1 MGILPGSVGARV
13 HVKPKRY
20 ERIEELRYIGDS
32 FDGAHWLVVSLRVN
46 SFSGRVAWMVAQF
59 PIVAAYCG
67 IWIGAAAPGKL
78 GLFHCREPCKRR
90 TPSIRLRSCPQ
101 AIAGVAASA
110 RWARRAPRLQSSRA
124 DLVWDSVW
132 DECCHS

>member
-1 MGILPGSVGARV
+1 MEILPGSVGARV

-20 ERIEELRYIGDS
+20 ERIEELRCIGDS

-78 GLFHCREPCKRR
+78 GLFHCRVQEANPIH
-90 TPSIRLRSCPQ
+90 SLRSCPQ
-101 AIAGVAASA
+101 AIVGVAASA
-110 RWARRAPRLQSSRA
+110 RWARRAPRFQSSRA